1 MSISKRA
8 LEFFAKP
15 LLSLLSYIV
24 PKKNGSIIFAQDK
37 GRYTDNPKAL
47 FEWVAENKQNEI
59 RWIYSGDTVPAE
71 AKNLRDKFIFQSS
84 FAAALAVLRAKVVVV
99 SHGVNDLGWL
109 KYAARRAK
117 MVYVWHGISI
127 KNIGLTDNKLTEKD
141 KKRFVRRESRRV
153 DAFIASSDVDRYHIA
168 SYMGIDVNNVFVT
181 GLPRNDVLIKAYM
194 DKVKTSAFKVLYAPT
209 FRDKPQDFQGSL
221 FFPFDDI
228 DLDLVTRTLAQ
239 NNIQIYFR
247 AHPND
252 QQSQS
257 GADKLVSMAPDIYF
271 DASSKLIPDINSIIT
286 DFDLVIT
293 DYSSIYIDTLV
304 FDQRCVFVPFD
315 KEAYL
320 KHRGLA
326 FDYDLVTPGPK
337 VTSMQELL
345 TVIVN
350 FSQGHDEWQGERA
363 MVRNLF
369 HRYPEGQACARVYDV
384 ITKLL

>member
-1 MSISKRA
+1 MSISKKA
-8 LEFFAKP
+8 LEFFVKP
-15 LLSLLSYIV
+15 LLSILSYMV
-24 PKKNGSIIFAQDK
+24 PKKNGSIVFAQDR

-59 RWIYSGDTVPAE
+59 QWIYSGHTVPAE
-71 AKNLRDKFIFQSS
+71 AKNLSDKFIFQSS

-109 KYAARRAK
+109 KHAARRAK

-127 KNIGLTDNKLTEKD
+127 KNIGLTDNKLSQKEKQ
-141 KKRFVRRESRRV
+141 RFVRRESCRV

-168 SYMGIDVNNVFVT
+168 SYMGVDVNKVFVT
-181 GLPRNDVLIKAYM
+181 GLPRNDVLIKARLN
-194 DKVKTSAFKVLYAPT
+194 KVKTSVCKVLYAPT

-221 FFPFDDI
+221 FFPFDNI
-228 DLDLVTRTLAQ
+228 DFDEVTRTLAQ

-252 QQSQS
+252 QQSQA

-271 DASSKLIPDINSIIT
+271 DASPKSIPDVNSIIT
-286 DFDLVIT
+286 DFDVVIT
-293 DYSSIYIDTLV
+293 DYSSIYIDTLM
-304 FDQRCVFVPFD
+304 FDQRCVFIPFD
-315 KEAYL
+315 KDAYL

-326 FDYDLVTPGPK
+326 FDYDVVTPGPK
-337 VTSMQELL
+337 VTSIQELL

-350 FSQGHDEWQGERA
+350 FSQGNDEWQGDRA

-369 HRYPEGQACARVYDV
+369 HRFPDGQACARVYDV
-384 ITKLL
+384 ISRLL